1 MMKSLILLGALLMP
15 ACSHFTESGRMD
27 RAYAK
32 HVKEVKQM
40 RVAREQRQAQA
51 FRESARV
58 PPPPPESPL
67 TVSVSS
73 GGQ

>member
-1 MMKSLILLGALLMP
+1 MKSLILLCALLMP
-15 ACSHFTESGRMD
+15 ACSHFTESGRID

-32 HVKEVKQM
+32 HMKQLNQ
-40 RVAREQRQAQA
+40 ARLAHEQRRAHS
-51 FRESARV
+51 FREAAKL

-73 GGQ
+73 GDQ